1 MRLADK
7 VAVITGGG
15 SGFGEGIAKR
25 FAEEGARIVIADI
38 NVAGGQRVAEE
49 INAQTRKPAVFV
61 EADVAS
67 ANGAGAMVGAA
78 LEQFGKL
85 DILVNN
91 AGWSHDNK
99 PLMDVTEEEYDRCY
113 AINCKAIFL
122 AMQQAVPV
130 FGKQGGGV
138 VINTTS
144 TAGSRPRP
152 GLTWYNSTK
161 GAANIMTKSLAVELA
176 PLNIRVN
183 AVAPVIGETGLLET
197 FMGMPDTPENRR
209 KFLATIPLGR
219 FSKPR
224 DIANA
229 ALYLASDEAEFITG
243 VILEVD
249 GGRCV

>member
-1 MRLADK
+1 M
-7 VAVITGGG
+7 
-15 SGFGEGIAKR
+15 
-25 FAEEGARIVIADI
+25 
-38 NVAGGQRVAEE
+38 
-49 INAQTRKPAVFV
+49 
-61 EADVAS
+61 
-67 ANGAGAMVGAA
+67 
-78 LEQFGKL
+78 

-91 AGWSHDNK
+91 AGWSHKNK
-99 PLMDVTEEEYDRCY
+99 PLMEVTEEEYDRCY

-130 FGKQGGGV
+130 FKKQGAGV

-161 GAANIMTKSLAVELA
+161 GAANLMTKSLAVELA
-176 PLNIRVN
+176 PLNVRVN
-183 AVAPVIGETGLLET
+183 GIAPVIGETGLLET
-197 FMGMPDTPENRR
+197 FMGMPDTPENRK

>member
-1 MRLADK
+1 MRLENK

-15 SGFGEGIAKR
+15 SGFGEGMAKR
-25 FAEEGARIVIADI
+25 FTEEGAKVVIADI
-38 NVAGGQRVAEE
+38 DARGGARVAAE
-49 INAQTRKPAVFV
+49 IGAAAVFV

-67 ANGAGAMVGAA
+67 ANGAGAMIGAA
-78 LEQFGKL
+78 LERFGKI

-91 AGWSHDNK
+91 AGWSHNNK
-99 PLMDVTEEEYDRCY
+99 PLMEVTEEEYDRCY

-122 AMQQAVPV
+122 AIQQAVPV
-130 FGKQGGGV
+130 FEKQGGGV

-161 GAANIMTKSLAVELA
+161 GAANLMTKSLAVELA
-176 PLNIRVN
+176 PLKIRVN
-183 AVAPVIGETGLLET
+183 AVAPVIGETALLET
-197 FMGMPDTPENRR
+197 FMGMPDTPENRE
-209 KFLATIPLGR
+209 KFLGTIPLGR